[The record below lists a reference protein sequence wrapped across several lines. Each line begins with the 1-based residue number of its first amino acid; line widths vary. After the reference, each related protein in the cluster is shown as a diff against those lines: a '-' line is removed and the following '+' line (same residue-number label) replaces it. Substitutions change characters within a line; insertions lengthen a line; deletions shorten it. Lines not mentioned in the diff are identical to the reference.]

1 MYKVSIIIPI
11 YNAQKYLEKCIKSAV
26 NQTLKEIEVICINNG
41 SSDIEQNILKEYS
54 RKKKKKKIINFEINQ
69 GYGKAVNEGIKSA
82 QGEYISILESDDFVD
97 SNMMEFLY
105 NKAKENDVDIIKS
118 AYIAFN
124 EYSEKLYLNDL
135 DIDEN
140 KVFKIN
146 EYPEFFSKHPS
157 IWTCLYKRSFLIS
170 NDICF
175 IEAEDTGWVDNH
187 FSVKSLLMAK
197 KIQYVKDAFYHYRVD
212 QQDSSSTLREGLVL
226 PYKASLQVHNFLN
239 EKGIEN
245 KGIYTNLA
253 IREWAYIKD
262 IINKCPYSEISCAQD
277 VIKNLFDLIGDSLND
292 NKKFMKFK
300 KKIYKKSIYY
310 LLLKR
315 DIKSFIKKRF
325 YIKIRYSSLTR
336 YLLCSRLLVGR
347 GRK

>member
-54 RKKKKKKIINFEINQ
+54 RKSPKIKIINFEINQ
-69 GYGKAVNEGIKSA
+69 GYGKAVNEGIKFA
-82 QGEYISILESDDFVD
+82 QGEYISILESDDFID
-97 SNMMEFLY
+97 SNMMEILY

-135 DIDEN
+135 NIDEN

-146 EYPEFFSKHPS
+146 EFPEFFSKHPS
-157 IWTCLYKRSFLIS
+157 IWTCLYKRSFLIE
-170 NDICF
+170 NDIFF
-175 IEAEDTGWVDNH
+175 IEAKDTGWVDNH
-187 FSVKSLLMAK
+187 FSVKSLVLAN
-197 KIQYVKDAFYHYRVD
+197 KIQYVKDAFYHYRVN
-212 QQDSSSTLREGLVL
+212 QPNSSSTLREGLVL

-239 EKGIEN
+239 EKRIEN
-245 KGIYTNLA
+245 KEIYRNLA

-262 IINKCPYSEISCAQD
+262 IINKCPYSNMSYAQD
-277 VIKNLFDLIGDSLND
+277 VIKNLFFFFFDSLND
-292 NKKFMKFK
+292 NKKFIKFK
-300 KKIYKKSIYY
+300 KRIYKKSIYY

-315 DIKSFIKKRF
+315 DLKSFIKKMF
-325 YIKIRYSSLTR
+325 YMKIRYSSLTK
-336 YLLCSRLLVGR
+336 YLLSNRLLVGR

>member
-1 MYKVSIIIPI
+1 MCKVSIIIPI
-11 YNAQKYLEKCIKSAV
+11 YNAQKYIEKCLQSAI

-41 SSDIEQNILKEYS
+41 ASEIEKNILKEYS
-54 RKKKKKKIINFEINQ
+54 IKNPEIKIINFEINQ

-82 QGEYISILESDDFVD
+82 QGEYISILESDDYID
-97 SNMMEFLY
+97 SNMIEILY

-157 IWTCLYKRSFLIS
+157 IWTCLYKRSFLIE
-170 NDICF
+170 NNIFF
-175 IEAEDTGWVDNH
+175 IEAKDTGWVDNH
-187 FSVKSLLMAK
+187 FSVKSLIFAK
-197 KIQYVKDAFYHYRVD
+197 KIQYVNKAFYHYRVNHPN
-212 QQDSSSTLREGLVL
+212 SSSTLREGLVL

-239 EKGIEN
+239 EQGIEN
-245 KGIYTNLA
+245 KGIYRNLA

-262 IINKCPYSEISCAQD
+262 IINTCPYSSMSYAQD
-277 VIKNLFDLIGDSLND
+277 VIQNLFDLIGDSLNE
-292 NKKFMKFK
+292 NKKFIKFK
-300 KKIYKKSIYY
+300 KRIYKKSIYY

-325 YIKIRYSSLTR
+325 YMKIRYGSLTK
-336 YLLCSRLLVGR
+336 YLLSNRLLVGR

>member
-1 MYKVSIIIPI
+1 MCKVSIIIPI
-11 YNAQKYLEKCIKSAV
+11 YNAQKYIEKCLQSAI
-26 NQTLKEIEVICINNG
+26 NQTLKEVEIICINNG
-41 SSDIEQNILKEYS
+41 ASDIEKNILKEYL
-54 RKKKKKKIINFEINQ
+54 RKNPAIKIINFEINQ

-82 QGEYISILESDDFVD
+82 QGEYISILESDDFID
-97 SNMMEFLY
+97 SNMMEILY

-135 DIDEN
+135 NIDEN
-140 KVFKIN
+140 TVFRIN

-170 NDICF
+170 NDIFF
-175 IEAEDTGWVDNH
+175 IEAKDTGWVDNH
-187 FSVKSLLMAK
+187 FSVKSLVLAK

-212 QQDSSSTLREGLVL
+212 QPNSSSTLREGLVL

-239 EKGIEN
+239 EQKIEN
-245 KGIYTNLA
+245 KGIYKNLA

-262 IINKCPYSEISCAQD
+262 IINKSSYSNIGYAQD
-277 VIKNLFDLIGDSLND
+277 VINNLFDLIGDSLKD
-292 NKKFMKFK
+292 NKKFIKLK
-300 KKIYKKSIYY
+300 KRIYKKSIYY

-315 DIKSFIKKRF
+315 DLKSFIKKMF
-325 YIKIRYSSLTR
+325 YMKIRYGSLTK
-336 YLLCSRLLVGR
+336 YLLSNRLLVGR